1 MADKQLN
8 TAQALLAHIGLKTK
22 DFPIFGAM
30 ILVKQWTAS
39 ERLKYMGFISNTEV
53 DLDDE
58 ISIVRPQAN
67 IFALSLVNK
76 NGEPLFKAKWQDNQP
91 VFDDPKAIETFLQ
104 NRTAE
109 TSAAFIA
116 IAKFNGIYFGDPED
130 EKDKEDT
137 AVKN

>member
-1 MADKQLN
+1 MTDKKIN
-8 TAQALLAHIGLKTK
+8 TAQALLAHIGLKTEA
-22 DFPIFGAM
+22 FPIFGAS

-39 ERLKYMGFISNTEV
+39 ERLKYMAFISNAEV

-67 IFALSLVNK
+67 IFALSLVDNK
-76 NGEPLFKAKWQDNQP
+76 GKPLFPAEWEEGKP
-91 VFDDPKAIETFLQ
+91 VFDDAEAIETFLQ

-109 TSAAFIA
+109 TSVAFIA

-130 EKDKEDT
+130 DKDKEDT